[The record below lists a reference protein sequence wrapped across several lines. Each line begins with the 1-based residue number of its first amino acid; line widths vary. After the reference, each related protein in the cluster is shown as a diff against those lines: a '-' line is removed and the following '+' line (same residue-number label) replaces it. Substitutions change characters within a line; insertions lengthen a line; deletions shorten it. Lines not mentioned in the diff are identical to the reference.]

1 MFMLVSMLSLLQTAN
16 EASYAIGAFNVYN
29 LEGIQAVIA
38 ASEACRSPAILQISS
53 SALKR
58 MKTHLVMFCLAA
70 TQRFTRLIWMH

>member
-1 MFMLVSMLSLLQTAN
+1 MFMLVTMLFLLQTVT
-16 EASYAIGAFNVYN
+16 EASYAISAFNVYN